1 MKNDATSNDARQN
14 GATGNEA
21 IGMVILDARH
31 PLDIT
36 CRAAPLLV
44 RSGAVNVFAVPPGG
58 RRRFLFRVPAGALLC
73 GLPAPGARRLLAV
86 GTLDTAALEL
96 AWPDVTPP
104 LLAGWCATLGEQGT
118 ATVDGLPALH
128 GRAVQ
133 RFARQ
138 LEDDAARRADIV
150 RHGWERARA
159 RYRAALAGF
168 ARLVLRPSAPS
179 LDMSPVPG
187 VDDAPA
193 SVAPR
198 QAATR
203 CVPPRAGN
211 AALAGE
217 SPAAWAVRRIAA
229 ELGIDAGA
237 GDGEE
242 EKSRSGDN
250 AHDGTD
256 NDAHDGADNA
266 ADCGAGVAELLAR
279 AGIRHRTV
287 LLRGQWWRADNGP
300 LIGFDA
306 ARRPCVLLPSRRGYR
321 LADAGGEYQAVDEH
335 TMLAAEALM
344 PYRPLPPAALDWRG
358 LLRFAGRGAAP
369 DVARLLAVGV
379 AAAVLA
385 LLVPAVIALLV
396 ESVLPRG
403 AWAEHW
409 QLAGLLAAAAFGAA
423 GFEMCKALLVLRC
436 EARVDLA
443 LQAALFDR
451 LLRLPVAFFRRH
463 TTGDLAD
470 RALGVQEM
478 RARLTVTASGAL
490 LGAVF
495 SLASLAAMLYWSV
508 PLALAGI
515 VLVAAVLGLTAAC
528 ARRQL
533 RHEAEQVRQRGIVE
547 GLVLQF
553 VTGIG
558 KLRAAAAEPR
568 ALAAWARHYE
578 AQACRHGAARSAAM
592 VQEIVQACVPAL
604 AALVIFAAMAYWPA
618 GQGAGVLLAFSAAF
632 GQFLGAM
639 TGMTLAAAQ
648 ALGVVPL
655 YRRLRPLLDT
665 VPEGGGRA
673 PAALRGAI
681 ELRDVSFRYE
691 DHGAPVLEQV
701 SLSIAP
707 GQFVAIV
714 GPSGSGKST
723 LLRLMMG
730 FDAPTSGTIA
740 FDGQPLAGLDAA
752 ALRRHIGVVLQ
763 NGRVAAGTVFDNI
776 ASDRHIS
783 HDEAMAAARQV
794 GLAAEIEAMPMGL
807 HTVLHDGGGTLS
819 GGQRQRLLMARA
831 LARRP
836 ALLLLDEATSA
847 LDNQTQAVLM
857 DSLAQLALTRVVVAH
872 RLSTVIGAD
881 QIFVVDEG
889 RIVQRGSY
897 QELLDQPGPFAEL
910 ARRQL
915 L

>member
-1 MKNDATSNDARQN
+1 MSDNAMDNE
-14 GATGNEA
+14 ATGSAA
-21 IGMVILDARH
+21 IGTVILDARH

-36 CRAAPLLV
+36 GRAAPLLV

-73 GLPAPGARRLLAV
+73 GLPAPGAWRLLAV
-86 GTLDTAALEL
+86 GTLDTAAVEL

-104 LLAGWCATLGEQGT
+104 LLAGWYATLGEQGT

-138 LEDDAARRADIV
+138 LEDDAARRAEIV

-179 LDMSPVPG
+179 PDMSPVPG

-193 SVAPR
+193 SVSPR

-203 CVPPRAGN
+203 CVPPRTGN

-237 GDGEE
+237 VAGDEAE
-242 EKSRSGDN
+242 NRSGN
-250 AHDGTD
+250 AAHDD
-256 NDAHDGADNA
+256 ADNA
-266 ADCGAGVAELLAR
+266 ADCGEGVAELLAR

-321 LADAGGEYQAVDEH
+321 LADAGGADQAVDEH

-344 PYRPLPPAALDWRG
+344 PYRPLPPDALDWRG
-358 LLRFAGRGAAP
+358 LLRFAGRGTAS

-533 RHEAEQVRQRGIVE
+533 RHEGEQVRQRGIVE

-553 VTGIG
+553 VAGIG

-568 ALAAWARHYE
+568 ALAAWTRHYE
-578 AQACRHGAARSAAM
+578 AQARRHGAARSAAM

-604 AALVIFAAMAYWPA
+604 AALVIFAAMACLPA
-618 GQGAGVLLAFSAAF
+618 GQDAGVLLAFSAAF
-632 GQFLGAM
+632 GQFFGAI
-639 TGMTLAAAQ
+639 TGTTLAATQ

-691 DHGAPVLEQV
+691 DHGAPVLDRV

-752 ALRRHIGVVLQ
+752 ALRRHVGVVLQ

-897 QELLDQPGPFAEL
+897 QELLDQPGPFAAL